1 MDNTLIIGYGNPDRE
16 DDGVAWH
23 ILQKLA
29 GHLNRPAPGPE
40 NDGLDD
46 LGQSPDLVFVLQLM
60 PEIAEVLA
68 GYDHVCFVD
77 AHTGAYDEDI
87 RLEQV
92 QAEFQPSP
100 FTHHLTPQT
109 CLTLAGALY
118 GQTPQG
124 LVVSVRGYQF
134 GFKNSLSP
142 ATAALAEEAFR
153 RIVAWLDSLAA

>member
-1 MDNTLIIGYGNPDRE
+1 M
-16 DDGVAWH
+16 
-23 ILQKLA
+23 QKLA
-29 GHLNRPAPGPE
+29 DHLNRPAPGPE
-40 NDGLDD
+40 NDGLDE

-68 GYDHVCFVD
+68 GYDHVCFID

-92 QAEFQPSP
+92 RAEFQPSP

-118 GQTPQG
+118 GHAPQG
-124 LVVSVRGYQF
+124 IVVSVKGYQF
-134 GFKNSLSP
+134 GFENSLSP

-153 RIVAWLDSLAA
+153 RIIAWLDSLAA